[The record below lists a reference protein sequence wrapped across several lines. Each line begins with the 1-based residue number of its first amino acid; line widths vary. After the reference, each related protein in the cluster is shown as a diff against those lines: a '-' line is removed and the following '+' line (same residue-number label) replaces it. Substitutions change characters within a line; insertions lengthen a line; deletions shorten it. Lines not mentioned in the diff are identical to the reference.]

1 MPADGIAVSAALARS
16 DCADQASGQQAE
28 PATSEAML
36 VQLDGFEGPL
46 DLLLD
51 LARRQQVDLA
61 RISVLALVDQY
72 VATIDRIGLAVT
84 GLERAADWL
93 VMAAWLT
100 WLKSRL
106 LLPKE
111 SKEALEAERAA
122 GILVDRLAQ
131 MVRVRSLAAWLEARP
146 QLGRDT
152 YPRGAPEV
160 VTRTLAAEVVEL
172 FEACL
177 VGLRWRPPLR
187 QTYVPRR
194 PLLWGVADAIARLRG
209 LIGAVPDGAELARF
223 LPPHLFA
230 MLALAD
236 DPITMPTPL
245 PDRKDLPLQRR
256 GAVAATLMGAL
267 ELAREARIH
276 LRQEDPFGPILIH
289 PAPADDDSQTA
300 PAQAA

>member
-16 DCADQASGQQAE
+16 DCGDPACGQELE
-28 PATSEAML
+28 PATSAAML

-61 RISVLALVDQY
+61 RISVLALVDQF

-131 MVRVRSLAAWLEARP
+131 MASVRSLAAWLEARP

-152 YPRGAPEV
+152 YARGAPEV
-160 VTRTLAAEVVEL
+160 VTRTVASDVFEL

-177 VGLRWRPPLR
+177 VGLRWRPPLQR
-187 QTYVPRR
+187 TYVPRPR
-194 PLLWGVADAIARLRG
+194 ILWGVADAIARLRA
-209 LIGAVPDGAELARF
+209 LIGAVPDGAELAQF

-230 MLALAD
+230 MGAPAE
-236 DPITMPTPL
+236 DPAATPTEL
-245 PDRKDLPLQRR
+245 PGGLPLQRR

-276 LRQEDPFGPILIH
+276 LRQENPFGPILVH
-289 PAPADDDSQTA
+289 PAPAEHPLA
-300 PAQAA
+300 KAAQAA